1 MQAAAAA
8 ALVGPDGVP
17 LTGDDTLP
25 PTQDPGLYPP
35 PPPYPYGT
43 TDGQAVVTQQIG
55 PDGQPIITDPVQIS
69 DPAAMDPQQV
79 SVFGEHKSVM
89 EKCTLS
95 RTWSQ
100 LMEKWNILYFSV
112 SKLITRN

>member
-1 MQAAAAA
+1 MTRINVLQAAAAA

-17 LTGDDTLP
+17 LTGDDALP

-55 PDGQPIITDPVQIS
+55 PDGQPIITDPVQIN

-79 SVFGEHKSVM
+79 SIYG
-89 EKCTLS
+89 
-95 RTWSQ
+95 
-100 LMEKWNILYFSV
+100 NI
-112 SKLITRN
+112 NA